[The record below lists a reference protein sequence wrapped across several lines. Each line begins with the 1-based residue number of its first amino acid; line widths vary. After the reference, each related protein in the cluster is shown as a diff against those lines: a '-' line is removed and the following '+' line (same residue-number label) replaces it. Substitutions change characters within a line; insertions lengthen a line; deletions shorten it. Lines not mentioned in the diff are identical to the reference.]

1 VSEDKIRRKEPI
13 IEPPPNL
20 PFVRRAPPIDAV
32 FSFEIGISMYCSNE
46 KLPIFISASFLFHQ
60 YLFKHIKLMKNFFN
74 YSLSMKLDSGMFE
87 SNILVAFISTLNDP

>member
-1 VSEDKIRRKEPI
+1 MSEDKIRRKEPI

-60 YLFKHIKLMKNFFN
+60 YLYKHKINEKLTKFFQLLFVN
-74 YSLSMKLDSGMFE
+74 KIRLW
-87 SNILVAFISTLNDP
+87 NV